1 MRVQAEDRHSSQE
14 GGSAKKGDAERVGA
28 GVGVVVLG
36 VVVVVGR
43 APEIWVEKIRIV
55 GGVVG
60 VQGAVEE
67 GVAAEVL

>member
-1 MRVQAEDRHSSQE
+1 M
-14 GGSAKKGDAERVGA
+14 
-28 GVGVVVLG
+28 GVVVLG